1 MMNNNKIMTV
11 KMTPVDID
19 NLAKLKE
26 YYLKERH
33 LNLTD
38 SGLTKMVLADYLMLL
53 EKIEIK
59 EK

>member
-1 MMNNNKIMTV
+1 
-11 KMTPVDID
+11 MTPIDIE

-33 LNLTD
+33 ISLTD